1 MSLEANTVL
10 ENLVRGSE
18 VTSDSQFSTRVCNNA
33 PEDDEQA
40 AVVLERLGSI
50 TFQGVCDGS
59 RKRTEA
65 LSPHSDYHDS
75 IHRLNWALDF
85 HSALEGQWGALG
97 RCRWGQVADN
107 RKLTSNLDLDWRIKE
122 ALI

>member
-59 RKRTEA
+59 RKRAEA

-75 IHRLNWALDF
+75 IHRLNWALF
-85 HSALEGQWGALG
+85 PFFIYTMPPYPSTYLLLKPLFLAHLF
-97 RCRWGQVADN
+97 
-107 RKLTSNLDLDWRIKE
+107 TSIV
-122 ALI
+122 